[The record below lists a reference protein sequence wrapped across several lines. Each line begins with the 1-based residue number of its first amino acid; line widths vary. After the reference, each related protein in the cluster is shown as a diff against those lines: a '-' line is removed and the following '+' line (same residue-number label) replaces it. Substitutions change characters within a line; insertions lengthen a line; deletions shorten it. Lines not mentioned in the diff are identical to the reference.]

1 MINISSRVCETIRTI
16 LNQFI
21 FSTKRFWVYKKQQSA
36 NHSLLEDFWHEKLL
50 PWFLF
55 ACFCFCWLVLVW
67 FEFLYVQNLSLK
79 NKEINWLEIVLI
91 ASYTLL
97 LTCTP
102 INPPIENLFAH
113 IYFHLWSSVRMSFE
127 NLFHLWFDF
136 IWSFLSFHENK
147 KAYEYHC
154 LKQIFYHQNTIMI
167 FCWFDMSWFALNSF
181 NFMSDYFLVEQSV
194 FESIKLSYNIE
205 SFLLYWILYY
215 QYFSWNTSLTFIQ
228 QIYQLFLLLTRL
240 SFLPITFLWVGSK
253 NFESWG

>member
-1 MINISSRVCETIRTI
+1 MWDYQDNFKPIYFFYEKI
-16 LNQFI
+16 LSVQKA
-21 FSTKRFWVYKKQQSA
+21 TKRKSLPLRRFLARKIVTLIFVRLLLFLLVGFGLIWVFVRSKS
-36 NHSLLEDFWHEKLL
+36 
-50 PWFLF
+50 FLK
-55 ACFCFCWLVLVW
+55 
-67 FEFLYVQNLSLK
+67 K

-113 IYFHLWSSVRMSFE
+113 IYFHLRPSVRMSFE

-194 FESIKLSYNIE
+194 FESIKLSYNID
-205 SFLLYWILYY
+205 SFLPYWILYY